1 MTDTLALEKLFDDV
15 SHRFEDEE
23 TCVPNV
29 FGWREPAKRSG
40 QQNRIVWVPGDP
52 SGAAGELVGARQ
64 PGRNPRPIAT
74 LVETFT
80 VYLEARDVVN
90 QDLQNELY
98 QYKAARL
105 LFDAWYRAVYLSST
119 GRNLVEIKSSAWMVD
134 RKVRPHGATLRVIC
148 TIQAMIPDAPYAVAE
163 DVEAVVDMQLD
174 ADDDETTPNASE
186 DMDVPQLEET

>member
-1 MTDTLALEKLFDDV
+1 MADTLALEQLFEDV
-15 SHRFEDEE
+15 SHRFEDEGTE
-23 TCVPNV
+23 VPNV
-29 FGWREPAKRSG
+29 FGWRKPAERGG

-52 SGAAGELVGARQ
+52 SGSAGDLVGARQ

-74 LVETFT
+74 LMETFT

-105 LFDAWYRAVYLSST
+105 LFDAWFRAVYLSST
-119 GRNLVEIKSSAWMVD
+119 GRNLVTVKSASWMVD
-134 RKVRPHGATLRVIC
+134 RKVRPHGATLRVVC
-148 TIQAMIPDAPYAVAE
+148 DIQSMIPDAAYVAAE
-163 DVEAVVDMQLD
+163 VTDAVVTTELD

-186 DMDVPQLEET
+186 DMNVPPLEET